1 MPWIPQ
7 YRVLSDGA
15 PVGSSCT
22 HCVSVGWAAEDG
34 TVAVMVDVETGR
46 TAVSMTQSS
55 SLAGTGAAVVVVAK
69 KLKVEPSSQDGR
81 AASVS
86 EEAGVV
92 TGSGTKETVE
102 VVGDDGAGE
111 GVT

>member
-22 HCVSVGWAAEDG
+22 HCVSVGWAAADG

-55 SLAGTGAAVVVVAK
+55 LLAGAAVVVAK